1 MHVLLILLMTIAF
14 NGAHAAGN
22 DTALSGSL
30 WTTKCV
36 SNSEATA
43 NDCAI
48 ERSIYVGSQRKIR
61 VLTIN
66 VEVAD
71 GGEEAIL
78 RFLVPL
84 KTLLPLGIKLEI
96 PDQKTFKGSFVYCE
110 SKGCYSQIELDRKSF
125 LSFIASESVVVSY
138 NLLEASNNAVQLK
151 VDLSDFKIA
160 LNELQAER

>member
-1 MHVLLILLMTIAF
+1 MYVLLILLTTIAF

-36 SNSEATA
+36 SNSGEA
-43 NDCAI
+43 
-48 ERSIYVGSQRKIR
+48 G
-61 VLTIN
+61 
-66 VEVAD
+66 
-71 GGEEAIL
+71 IL

-96 PDQKTFKGSFVYCE
+96 PDQKIFKGSFVYCE

-125 LSFIASESVVVSY
+125 LSFTASESVVVSY